1 MSPPQHPILA
11 DQSHPIQFLI
21 YYLPYFILAKDIIP
35 SSPSPQT
42 LSPQETFYTN
52 FHRCL
57 EPEGDL
63 FPMLL
68 SDRNTLV
75 AEWAEKNASNTSI
88 SIFFK
93 KTTPALSQAAKTQYQ
108 QFCYCYDHCSIDKD
122 FNPFSDN
129 TAFWL
134 WSENRSW
141 QLENFHE
148 YINIIQ
154 PKFNDLYLG
163 YGLERMRRELAL
175 DPSKEN
181 RAVFQ
186 NIINQV
192 TKYSLKR
199 RKRKGKSGYA
209 LQLKLIA
216 DFIKFYEIRKREGS
230 GKPFV
235 LWRAELDLVPR
246 RNRGREVAVRATWSL
261 ISLLEDQW
269 KKLNFDGLFYMSCLD
284 KYIRYKKASIKST
297 KSDH

>member
-1 MSPPQHPILA
+1 MSPPKHRNLG
-11 DQSHPIQFLI
+11 DQSHPIQFII
-21 YYLPYFILAKDIIP
+21 YYLPYFILAKNIIP
-35 SSPSPQT
+35 ACPPKS
-42 LSPQETFYTN
+42 LSPRETFYDN
-52 FHRCL
+52 FHSCL
-57 EPEGDL
+57 ESEGDL
-63 FPMLL
+63 YSMLL
-68 SDRNTLV
+68 SDQNTLV
-75 AEWAEKNASNTSI
+75 AEWAERNAFNTSI

-93 KTTPALSQAAKTQYQ
+93 KTTPALRQAAKTQYQ
-108 QFCYCYDHCSIDKD
+108 QFCYCYDYCSVDKD
-122 FNPFSDN
+122 FNPFSDY

-134 WSENRSW
+134 WSDDHRW
-141 QLENFHE
+141 QLKNFLE

-192 TKYSLKR
+192 IKYSLKR
-199 RKRKGKSGYA
+199 RKRKGKSGYD

-216 DFIKFYEIRKREGS
+216 DFIKFYEIRKREGP

-235 LWRAELDLVPR
+235 LWREELDLVPR

-269 KKLNFDGLFYMSCLD
+269 KKLNFDGLFYMNCLD
-284 KYIRYKKASIKST
+284 KYIRYKKASIKPT